1 MHNRRLW
8 QSWLIWATGLFN
20 NHLIQAQCA
29 FGNVLNCQKKQNT
42 QTIFSETILQFECH
56 LMREIDLGRLE
67 LLNELSDVDK
77 SD

>member
-1 MHNRRLW
+1 M
-8 QSWLIWATGLFN
+8 GLFN
-20 NHLIQAQCA
+20 DYLIQAQWA
-29 FGNVLNCQKKQNT
+29 FGNVLNCQKKQNIE
-42 QTIFSETILQFECH
+42 TIMSETILQFECH

>member
-1 MHNRRLW
+1 MP
-8 QSWLIWATGLFN
+8 SAMFSI
-20 NHLIQAQCA
+20 
-29 FGNVLNCQKKQNT
+29 VQKKNQNT
-42 QTIFSETILQFECH
+42 ETFFSETILQFECH

>member
-1 MHNRRLW
+1 MMCP
-8 QSWLIWATGLFN
+8 GLFN
-20 NHLIQAQCA
+20 LTDSGQMCLWECSELSKNIET
-29 FGNVLNCQKKQNT
+29 F
-42 QTIFSETILQFECH
+42 ISETILQFEIH

>member
-8 QSWLIWATGLFN
+8 QS
-20 NHLIQAQCA
+20 
-29 FGNVLNCQKKQNT
+29 
-42 QTIFSETILQFECH
+42 LQFECH

>member
-1 MHNRRLW
+1 MFW
-8 QSWLIWATGLFN
+8 I
-20 NHLIQAQCA
+20 
-29 FGNVLNCQKKQNT
+29 VKKKTEHRDN
-42 QTIFSETILQFECH
+42 FSETILQFECH

>member
-1 MHNRRLW
+1 M
-8 QSWLIWATGLFN
+8 FN
-20 NHLIQAQCA
+20 NRVIQAQCA
-29 FGNVLNCQKKQNT
+29 FGNVLNCKKKQNT
-42 QTIFSETILQFECH
+42 ETFFSETILQFECH

>member
-1 MHNRRLW
+1 MFW
-8 QSWLIWATGLFN
+8 I
-20 NHLIQAQCA
+20 
-29 FGNVLNCQKKQNT
+29 VKKKQNT
-42 QTIFSETILQFECH
+42 EISETILQFECH